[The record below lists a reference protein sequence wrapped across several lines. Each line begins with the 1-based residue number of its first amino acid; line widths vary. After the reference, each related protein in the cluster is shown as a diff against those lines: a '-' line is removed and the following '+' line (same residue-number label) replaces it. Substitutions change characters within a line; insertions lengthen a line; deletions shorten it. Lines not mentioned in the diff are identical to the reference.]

1 MIKQYIQQALYQ
13 LKENKLISGISIAG
27 TALAI
32 AMIMVI
38 TIIFQIKNADYRPEV
53 NRSRTLYVQF
63 AESYTKADHKNVSN
77 NFFLS
82 LPFIKKVLYPLKG
95 VEAVTAIAT
104 DYNPL
109 SITGSKER
117 VAGEISYVDT
127 DYWKLFDF
135 DFLSGRSFTEVDFQS
150 GIKQAVL
157 REEIARKLFHTT
169 DIVGK
174 EFQIKG
180 VSYTVCGVVRDFSKW
195 ASHAYSD
202 VYVPYTSKVGEWWTG
217 DEQAS
222 GPFTCLILTSGEGS
236 FDAVN
241 RQVTVNTERFN
252 QNQKEMVIG
261 LRGQP
266 YTHFQQLFFTW
277 DLEKPHVAE
286 NVARYT
292 LVLLL
297 LLLVPAI
304 NLSGITL
311 SRMQKRMGEIGVRR
325 AFGATRRQI
334 VGQILNENLVMTLLG
349 GLLGIA
355 FSYASIFFMSDW
367 LLEGDQSISLQMVA
381 SPIIFI
387 LAFVFC
393 LVLNLLSA
401 GIPAWR
407 AASKNI
413 VDALH

>member
-1 MIKQYIQQALYQ
+1 MIKQYIQQAIYQ

-63 AESYTKADHKNVSN
+63 AESYMKADHARANT
-77 NFFLS
+77 NFMLS
-82 LPFIKKVLYPLKG
+82 LPFIQNVLYPLKG
-95 VEAVTAIAT
+95 VEAVTAIAI

-135 DFLSGRSFTEVDFQS
+135 DFLSGRPFTEVDFQS

-202 VYVPYTSKVGEWWTG
+202 VYVPYTSKVGEWWAG
-217 DEQAS
+217 DEQSS
-222 GPFTCLILTSGEGS
+222 GPFTCLILTSGEDS

-252 QNQKEMVIG
+252 QNQKEMVVG

-266 YTHFQQLFFTW
+266 YTHFQQLFFVW
-277 DLEKPHVAE
+277 DLEKPHVVE
-286 NVARYT
+286 NVVRYT

-334 VGQILNENLVMTLLG
+334 VGQILNENLVITLLG

-367 LLEGDQSISLQMVA
+367 LLNGDQSISLQMIA
-381 SPIIFI
+381 SPVVFVW
-387 LAFVFC
+387 AFVFC

>member
-1 MIKQYIQQALYQ
+1 MIKQYIQQAIYL

-53 NRSRTLYVQF
+53 NRNRTLYVQF
-63 AESYTKADHKNVSN
+63 AESYTKAEHKMANT
-77 NFFLS
+77 NFCLS
-82 LPFIKKVLYPLKG
+82 LPFIKNVFYPLKD
-95 VEAVTAIAT
+95 VEAVTAVAT
-104 DYNPL
+104 NYNPL

-117 VAGEISYVDT
+117 IAGKIKYVDT

-135 DFLSGRSFTEVDFQS
+135 DFLSGRPFTESDFQS

-202 VYVPYTSKVGEWWTG
+202 VYVPYTSKPGEWWAG
-217 DEQAS
+217 DEQTS
-222 GPFTCLILTSGEGS
+222 GGFICLILMSDASS
-236 FDAVN
+236 FDAVHQN
-241 RQVTVNTERFN
+241 VTVNIERFN
-252 QNQKEMVIG
+252 QNQKDLVVG
-261 LRGQP
+261 LREQP

-286 NVARYT
+286 NVVRYT
-292 LVLLL
+292 VVLLL

-334 VGQILNENLVMTLLG
+334 VGQILNENLVITLLG

-355 FSYASIFFMSDW
+355 FSYASIFFMRDW
-367 LLEGDQSISLQMVA
+367 LLEGDQSTSLQMVA
-381 SPIIFI
+381 SPVIFV